1 MHTFTI
7 YTQDE
12 CKTQSVVYIYT
23 YAYIIIIFTHLI
35 IIHTHIIMHTITTYT
50 QDECKTQSV
59 VYISP
64 AHCGYVQVLP
74 TQTEVVEF
82 PPPYQY
88 LPKLVFPYPTQW
100 NPYPGTSVDTPKK
113 KKPLKKHWELYTCD
127 ISYDFV
133 SLYPTQVIPLSR
145 YARGLN
151 KHSKNK
157 KDWELYTWHISPLHF
172 PVSRSVVPLPG

>member
-113 KKPLKKHWELYTCD
+113 KNPLKN
-127 ISYDFV
+127 IGSYIRVTYLMILF
-133 SLYPTQVIPLSR
+133 LCIPLKW
-145 YARGLN
+145 Y
-151 KHSKNK
+151 
-157 KDWELYTWHISPLHF
+157 PC
-172 PVSRSVVPLPG
+172 PGMPAH